1 MAHAEPGD
9 RITFVGHSTVLIE
22 LAGVRLLT
30 DPVLRSRL
38 LHITRAAPA
47 PAAEVRRAI
56 DAVLISH
63 LHPDHLD
70 FPSLR
75 MVGRDVRVI
84 APARSARMLRR
95 RGVRNVTEIAP
106 GDATEVGAVEVHAV
120 RAAHDGR
127 RYPIG
132 RPVKALCLDLRG
144 GDRRVFF
151 AGDTDLFGELAEL
164 AGGLDVA
171 LLPIA
176 GWGPRVGGGGHLDA
190 HSAAEAAAILQP
202 RIAVPIHWG
211 SLLRIGLRR
220 TRPELLSDP
229 PREFE
234 ARLAELAPGVE
245 AGILAPGESLTLARP
260 SA

>member
-1 MAHAEPGD
+1 MADAGPAD
-9 RITFVGHSTVLIE
+9 RITFVGHSTVLVE

-38 LHITRAAPA
+38 LHITRAAAPPA
-47 PAAEVRRAI
+47 PEVSRDI

-75 MVGRDVRVI
+75 MVGRNVRVI
-84 APARSARMLRR
+84 APAGSARTLRR
-95 RGVRNVTEIAP
+95 RGVRIVTELAP
-106 GDATEVGAVEVHAV
+106 GDATEVGAVEVRAV

-127 RYPIG
+127 RYPFG
-132 RPVKALCLDLRG
+132 PTVEALCLDLQG
-144 GDRRVFF
+144 AGQRVFF
-151 AGDTDLFGELAEL
+151 AGDTDLFPELAEL

-176 GWGPRVGGGGHLDA
+176 GWGPRIGGEGHLDA
-190 HSAAEAAAILQP
+190 RSAAEAAAMLKP

-211 SLLRIGLRR
+211 ALLRIGLQRSQ
-220 TRPELLSDP
+220 PELLSGP

-234 ARLAELAPGVE
+234 AQLAELAPGVE